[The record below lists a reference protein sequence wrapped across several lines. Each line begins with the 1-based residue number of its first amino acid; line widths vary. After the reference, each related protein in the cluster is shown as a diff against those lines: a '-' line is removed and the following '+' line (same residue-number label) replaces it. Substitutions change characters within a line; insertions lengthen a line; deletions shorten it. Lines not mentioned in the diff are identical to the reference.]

1 MARPNAPMKREKA
14 LQALTAADI
23 RVISNKEAKKQKKLL
38 KLQRQSAKV
47 HKYRESE
54 CLV

>member
-14 LQALTAADI
+14 ARVLTEADT
-23 RVISNKEAKKQKKLL
+23 RVLSHTKSKKQKKLL
-38 KLQRQSAKV
+38 KLQRQSAKA
-47 HKYRESE
+47 HKYRESD